1 MNILPI
7 DKVNLHDCI
16 DIFISAYNQAPW
28 NHNWTFAKAKTYLSE
43 YADSPGFVGFVLY
56 DGNKPVGATFAHKKT
71 WWTNEQLMVD
81 EFFISSERQK
91 KGYGKILMEHCNQYA
106 RANQIGLLILMTNKY
121 MPAYKFYDRLGY
133 ITADQYLFMFK
144 QLA

>member
-56 DGNKPVGATFAHKKT
+56 DGNKPVGATFAHK
-71 WWTNEQLMVD
+71 
-81 EFFISSERQK
+81 
-91 KGYGKILMEHCNQYA
+91 ILMEHCNQYA